1 MSNVSDPI
9 ADFLTRLRNATRS
22 GKPEVVAPFSKMK
35 GEVARILKEEGFI
48 ESCAVETV
56 EGRPVLRMGLKFVNS
71 RSVITDLKRVSRPGL
86 RRYVG
91 AADIPRVLSGIG
103 ISILSTSSGV
113 MSSREAKRRNVGGE
127 LLAFVW

>member
-9 ADFLTRLRNATRS
+9 ADFLTRVRNATRS
-22 GKPEVVAPFSKMK
+22 GKAEVVAPFSKMR
-35 GEVARILKEEGFI
+35 GELARILKEEGFV
-48 ESCAVETV
+48 SSVAVETV
-56 EGRPVLRMGLKFVNS
+56 EGRPVLQIGLKYVGN
-71 RSVITDLKRVSRPGL
+71 RSVITDLQRVSRPGL

-91 AADIPRVLSGIG
+91 ATEIPRVLSGVG

-113 MSSREAKRRNVGGE
+113 MSSREAKRKNVGGE

>member
-9 ADFLTRLRNATRS
+9 ADFLTRVRNASRA
-22 GKPEVVAPFSKMK
+22 GKAEVVAPFSKMK
-35 GEVARILKEEGFI
+35 GEIARILKEEGFVQ
-48 ESCAVETV
+48 SVAVETADGFPV
-56 EGRPVLRMGLKFVNS
+56 IKLGLKYVGHRPV
-71 RSVITDLKRVSRPGL
+71 ITALQRVSRPGL

-91 AADIPRVLSGIG
+91 ADEIPRVLSGIG

-113 MSSREAKRRNVGGE
+113 MSSREARRKNVGGE

>member
-9 ADFLTRLRNATRS
+9 ADFLTRIRNATRS
-22 GKPEVVAPFSKMK
+22 GKAEIVAPFSKMK
-35 GEVARILKEEGFI
+35 GEVARVLKEEGFV
-48 ESCAVETV
+48 SSVEVNNSGAMPTIKV
-56 EGRPVLRMGLKFVNS
+56 GLKFVGS
-71 RSVITDLKRVSRPGL
+71 RSVITDLQRVSRPGL

-91 AADIPRVLSGIG
+91 ANDIPKVLSGVG

-113 MSSREAKRRNVGGE
+113 MSSREARRKNVGGE

>member
-9 ADFLTRLRNATRS
+9 ADFLTRIRNATRS
-22 GKPEVVAPFSKMK
+22 GKAEIVAPFSKMK
-35 GEVARILKEEGFI
+35 GEVARVLKEEGFV
-48 ESCAVETV
+48 SSVEVNNSDAMPTIKV
-56 EGRPVLRMGLKFVNS
+56 GLKFVGS
-71 RSVITDLKRVSRPGL
+71 RSVITDLQRVSRPGL

-91 AADIPRVLSGIG
+91 ANDILKVLSGVG

-113 MSSREAKRRNVGGE
+113 MSSREARRKNVGGE

>member
-9 ADFLTRLRNATRS
+9 ADFLTRVRNATRS

-48 ESCAVETV
+48 ESCVVETV

>member
-9 ADFLTRLRNATRS
+9 ADFLTRIRNATRS
-22 GKPEVVAPFSKMK
+22 GKAEIVAPFSKMK
-35 GEVARILKEEGFI
+35 GEVARVLKEEGFVD
-48 ESCAVETV
+48 SVEVNKSDAMPTIKV
-56 EGRPVLRMGLKFVNS
+56 GLKFVGS
-71 RSVITDLKRVSRPGL
+71 RSVITDLQRVSRPGL

-91 AADIPRVLSGIG
+91 ANDIPKVLSGVG

-113 MSSREAKRRNVGGE
+113 MSSREARRKNVGGE

>member
-9 ADFLTRLRNATRS
+9 ADFLTRVRNATRS

-35 GEVARILKEEGFI
+35 GEVARILKEEGFV
-48 ESCAVETV
+48 SSVAVHTV
-56 EGRPVLRMGLKFVNS
+56 EGRPVLQIGLKYVGD
-71 RSVITDLKRVSRPGL
+71 RSVITNLQRVSRPGL

-91 AADIPRVLSGIG
+91 ATEIPRVLSGIG
-103 ISILSTSSGV
+103 ISILSTSSGI
-113 MSSREAKRRNVGGE
+113 MSSREAKRKNVGGE

>member
-9 ADFLTRLRNATRS
+9 ADFLTRVRNATRS
-22 GKPEVVAPFSKMK
+22 GKPSVVAPFSKMR
-35 GEVARILKEEGFI
+35 GELARILKEEGFV
-48 ESCAVETV
+48 SSVAVETV
-56 EGRPVLRMGLKFVNS
+56 EGRPVLQIGLKYVGN
-71 RSVITDLKRVSRPGL
+71 RSVITDLQRVSRPGL

-91 AADIPRVLSGIG
+91 ATEIPRVLSGVG

-113 MSSREAKRRNVGGE
+113 MSSREAKRKNVGGE

>member
-9 ADFLTRLRNATRS
+9 ADFLTRVRNATRS

-35 GEVARILKEEGFI
+35 GEVARILKEEGFV
-48 ESCAVETV
+48 SSVAVNTV
-56 EGRPVLRMGLKFVNS
+56 EGRPVLQIGLKYVGD
-71 RSVITDLKRVSRPGL
+71 RSVITNLQRVSRPGL

-91 AADIPRVLSGIG
+91 ATEIPRVLSGIG
-103 ISILSTSSGV
+103 ISILSTSSGI
-113 MSSREAKRRNVGGE
+113 MSSREAKRKNVGGE

>member
-9 ADFLTRLRNATRS
+9 ADFLTRVRNATRS
-22 GKPEVVAPFSKMK
+22 GKPSVVAPFSKLK
-35 GEVARILKEEGFI
+35 GEVARILNEEGFI
-48 ESCAVETV
+48 ESVSVESV
-56 EGRPVLRMGLKFVNS
+56 DGHSILNLGLKYVGS

-91 AADIPRVLSGIG
+91 AGEIPKVLSGIG
-103 ISILSTSSGV
+103 ISILSTSSGI
-113 MSSREAKRRNVGGE
+113 MSSREAKRKNVGGE

>member
-9 ADFLTRLRNATRS
+9 ADFLTRIRNATRS
-22 GKPEVVAPFSKMK
+22 GKAEIVAPFSKMK
-35 GEVARILKEEGFI
+35 GEVARVLKEEGFV
-48 ESCAVETV
+48 SSVEIDKSDAMPKIRV
-56 EGRPVLRMGLKFVNS
+56 GLKFVGS
-71 RSVITDLKRVSRPGL
+71 RSVITNLQRVSRPGL

-91 AADIPRVLSGIG
+91 ADDIPKVLSGVG

-113 MSSREAKRRNVGGE
+113 MSSREARRKNVGGE

>member
-9 ADFLTRLRNATRS
+9 ADFLTRIRNATRS
-22 GKPEVVAPFSKMK
+22 GKAEIVAPFSKMK
-35 GEVARILKEEGFI
+35 GEVARVLKEEGFI
-48 ESCAVETV
+48 SSVDIDRSDTMPKI
-56 EGRPVLRMGLKFVNS
+56 RIGLKFVGS
-71 RSVITDLKRVSRPGL
+71 RSVITDLQRVSRPGL

-91 AADIPRVLSGIG
+91 SDDIPKVLSGVG

-113 MSSREAKRRNVGGE
+113 MSSREARRKNVGGE

>member
-9 ADFLTRLRNATRS
+9 ADFLTRLRNATRA
-22 GKPEVVAPFSKMK
+22 GKPEIVAPFSKMK
-35 GEVARILKEEGFI
+35 GEIARILQEEGFV
-48 ESCAVETV
+48 SAVEV
-56 EGRPVLRMGLKFVNS
+56 REQDGFRQLRVVLKFTGS
-71 RSVITDLKRVSRPGL
+71 RPVITDLQRVSRPGL

-91 AADIPRVLSGIG
+91 AGEIPKVLSGIG

-113 MSSREAKRRNVGGE
+113 MSSREARRKNVGGE

>member
-9 ADFLTRLRNATRS
+9 ADFLTRVRNATRS

-35 GEVARILKEEGFI
+35 GEVARILKEEGFV
-48 ESCAVETV
+48 SSVAVHTV
-56 EGRPVLRMGLKFVNS
+56 EGRPVLQIGLKYVGE
-71 RSVITDLKRVSRPGL
+71 RSVITNLQRVSRPGL

-91 AADIPRVLSGIG
+91 ATEIPRVLSGIG
-103 ISILSTSSGV
+103 ISILSTSSGI
-113 MSSREAKRRNVGGE
+113 MSSREAKRKNVGGE

>member
-9 ADFLTRLRNATRS
+9 ADFLTRVRNATRS
-22 GKPEVVAPFSKMK
+22 GKAEVVAPFSKMK
-35 GEVARILKEEGFI
+35 GELARILKEEGFV
-48 ESCAVETV
+48 SSVAVETV
-56 EGRPVLRMGLKFVNS
+56 EGRPVLHIGLKYS
-71 RSVITDLKRVSRPGL
+71 GDRSVITDLQRVSRPGL

-91 AADIPRVLSGIG
+91 ATEIPRVLSGVG

-113 MSSREAKRRNVGGE
+113 MSSREAKRKNVGGE

>member
-9 ADFLTRLRNATRS
+9 ADFLTRVRNATRS

-35 GEVARILKEEGFI
+35 GELARILKEEGFV
-48 ESCAVETV
+48 SSVAVETV
-56 EGRPVLRMGLKFVNS
+56 EGRPVLQIGLKYVGD
-71 RSVITDLKRVSRPGL
+71 RSVITNLQRVSRPGL

-91 AADIPRVLSGIG
+91 ATEIPRVLSGVG
-103 ISILSTSSGV
+103 ISILSTSSGI
-113 MSSREAKRRNVGGE
+113 MSSREAKRKNVGGE

>member
-9 ADFLTRLRNATRS
+9 ADFLTRIRNATRS
-22 GKPEVVAPFSKMK
+22 GKAEIVAPFSKMK
-35 GEVARILKEEGFI
+35 GEVARVLKEEGFV
-48 ESCAVETV
+48 SSVEVDRSEAMPTIKV
-56 EGRPVLRMGLKFVNS
+56 GLKFVGS
-71 RSVITDLKRVSRPGL
+71 RSVITNLQRVSRPGL

-91 AADIPRVLSGIG
+91 ADDIPKVLSGVG

-113 MSSREAKRRNVGGE
+113 MSSREARRKNVGGE

>member
-9 ADFLTRLRNATRS
+9 ADFLTRVRNATRS
-22 GKPEVVAPFSKMK
+22 GKAEVVAPFSKMK
-35 GEVARILKEEGFI
+35 GELARILKEEGFV
-48 ESCAVETV
+48 SSVAVETV
-56 EGRPVLRMGLKFVNS
+56 EGRPVLQIGLKYVGN
-71 RSVITDLKRVSRPGL
+71 RSVITDLQRVSRPGL

-91 AADIPRVLSGIG
+91 ATEIPRVLSGVG

-113 MSSREAKRRNVGGE
+113 MSSREAKRKNVGGE

>member
-9 ADFLTRLRNATRS
+9 ADFLTRVRNATRS
-22 GKPEVVAPFSKMK
+22 GKAEIVTPFSKML
-35 GEVARILKEEGFI
+35 GELGRILKQEGFI
-48 ESCAVETV
+48 NDCSVEIV
-56 EGRPVLRMGLKFVNS
+56 DGRPSLHLRLRYVGS

-91 AADIPRVLSGIG
+91 ALEVPKVLSGMG

-113 MSSREAKRRNVGGE
+113 MSSREARRKNVGGE

>member
-9 ADFLTRLRNATRS
+9 ADFLTRVRNATRS

-35 GEVARILKEEGFI
+35 GEVARILKEEGFV
-48 ESCAVETV
+48 SSVAVQTV
-56 EGRPVLRMGLKFVNS
+56 EGRPVLQIGLKYVGD
-71 RSVITDLKRVSRPGL
+71 RSVITNLQRVSRPGL

-91 AADIPRVLSGIG
+91 ATEIPRVLSGIG
-103 ISILSTSSGV
+103 ISILSTSSGI
-113 MSSREAKRRNVGGE
+113 MSSREAKRKNVGGE

>member
-9 ADFLTRLRNATRS
+9 ADFLTRIRNATRS
-22 GKPEVVAPFSKMK
+22 GKAEIVAPFSKMK
-35 GEVARILKEEGFI
+35 GEVARVLKEEGFV
-48 ESCAVETV
+48 SSVEVNNSDAMPTIKV
-56 EGRPVLRMGLKFVNS
+56 GLKFFGS
-71 RSVITDLKRVSRPGL
+71 RSVITDLQRVSRPGL

-91 AADIPRVLSGIG
+91 ANDIPKVLSGVG

-113 MSSREAKRRNVGGE
+113 MSSREARRKNVGGE

>member
-9 ADFLTRLRNATRS
+9 ADFLTRVRNAVRS
-22 GKPEVVAPFSKMK
+22 GKAEIVAPFSKFK
-35 GEVARILKEEGFI
+35 GEVARILKEEGFV
-48 ESCAVETV
+48 ESYSVEQL
-56 EGRPVLRMGLKFVNS
+56 EGRPYLRVGLKYVGS
-71 RSVITDLKRVSRPGL
+71 RSVITELKRVSRPGL

-91 AADIPRVLSGIG
+91 AADIPRVLSGVG

-113 MSSREAKRRNVGGE
+113 MSSREARRKNVGGE

>member
-9 ADFLTRLRNATRS
+9 ADFLTRIRNATRS
-22 GKPEVVAPFSKMK
+22 GKAEIVAPFSKMK
-35 GEVARILKEEGFI
+35 GEVARVLKEEGFI
-48 ESCAVETV
+48 SSVDIDHSDTMPKIRV
-56 EGRPVLRMGLKFVNS
+56 GLKFVGS
-71 RSVITDLKRVSRPGL
+71 RSVITDLQRVSRPGL

-91 AADIPRVLSGIG
+91 SDDIPKVLSGVG

-113 MSSREAKRRNVGGE
+113 MSSREARRKNVGGE

>member
-9 ADFLTRLRNATRS
+9 ADFLTRVRNATRS

-35 GEVARILKEEGFI
+35 GEVARILKEEGFV
-48 ESCAVETV
+48 SSVAVSTV
-56 EGRPVLRMGLKFVNS
+56 EGRPVLQIGLKYVGD
-71 RSVITDLKRVSRPGL
+71 RSVITNLQRVSRPGL

-91 AADIPRVLSGIG
+91 ATEIPRVLSGIG
-103 ISILSTSSGV
+103 ISILSTSSGI
-113 MSSREAKRRNVGGE
+113 MSSREAKRKNVGGE